1 MKTLLITSSIL
12 LILLTS
18 CKHADQR
25 VTEPDIVITNGSGA
39 GAQFEISFTK
49 GEKFS
54 HPVIAIWLETAEGQY
69 IQTLYISQSV
79 ATGYFQHGDTK
90 NGRWA
95 PGPRRRPATVPYW
108 SHKRNV
114 LEADGLYV
122 PTAATAIP
130 DAYTGPTPLSNFI
143 LKSKSDS
150 ALHQPVRVVFEINQA
165 FDFNKIW
172 TTTRFPG
179 DLYYATSGQPSLIYA
194 TDAIDLNAPADKYEM
209 KLLGHGHYSG
219 ATGEL
224 FTDVSGHTTALEIVK
239 EVVVR
244 LK

>member
-1 MKTLLITSSIL
+1 MRTILITSSIL

-18 CKHADQR
+18 CKHADQSAS
-25 VTEPDIVITNGSGA
+25 EPQMVVTNGSGA
-39 GAQFEISFTK
+39 GAQFEVSFTK

-54 HPVIAIWLETAEGQY
+54 HPVIAIWLETSDGKY
-69 IQTLYISQSV
+69 IQTLYISKSV

-90 NGRWA
+90 SGKWA

-108 SHKRNV
+108 SHKRNIQ
-114 LEADGLYV
+114 EADGLFV

-150 ALHQPVRVVFEINQA
+150 TLHQPVRVVFEINQA
-165 FDFNKIW
+165 FDFNRTW

-179 DLYYATSGQPSLIYA
+179 DQYYATSGQPSLIYA
-194 TDAIDLNAPADKYEM
+194 TDAIDLNAPAEKYEM
-209 KLLGHGHYSG
+209 KLIGHGHYSG

-239 EVVVR
+239 HLVVKV
-244 LK
+244 K

>member
-1 MKTLLITSSIL
+1 M
-12 LILLTS
+12 
-18 CKHADQR
+18 DPDVV
-25 VTEPDIVITNGSGA
+25 VTNVNGA

-54 HPVIAIWLETAEGQY
+54 HPVIAIWLETSEGKY
-69 IQTLYISQSV
+69 IQTLYVSKSV
-79 ATGYFQHGDTK
+79 ATGYFEHGDNK
-90 NGRWA
+90 SGKWA
-95 PGPRRRPATVPYW
+95 PGPRRRPATAPYW

-114 LEADGLYV
+114 QEADGLFV

-130 DAYTGPTPLSNFI
+130 DAYTGPTPLSSFM

-150 ALHQPVRVVFEINQA
+150 TLHQPVRVVFEINQA
-165 FDFNKIW
+165 FDFNKTW

-179 DLYYATSGQPSLIYA
+179 DQFYATSGQPSLIYA
-194 TDAIDLNAPADKYEM
+194 TDVIDLNAPAEKYEM

-224 FTDVSGHTTALEIVK
+224 FTDVSGFTTALEIVK
-239 EVVVR
+239 QVVV
-244 LK
+244 KVK

>member
-1 MKTLLITSSIL
+1 MKALIIIASVIVLLF
-12 LILLTS
+12 TS
-18 CKHADQR
+18 CRNTDRRAS
-25 VTEPDIVITNGSGA
+25 EPEMVITNAAGA
-39 GAQFEISFTK
+39 GVEFEVSFTR

-54 HPVIAIWLETAEGQY
+54 HPVIAIWLETEDGKY
-69 IQTLYISQSV
+69 IQTLYVSKSV

-90 NGRWA
+90 SGKWA

-114 LEADGLYV
+114 QEVDGLYV

-130 DAYTGPTPLSNFI
+130 DAYTGPTPLTNFV

-150 ALHQPVRVVFEINQA
+150 SLQHTVRVFLEINQA
-165 FDFNKIW
+165 FDFNRSW

-179 DLYYATSGQPSLIYA
+179 DAYYATSGQPSLVYA
-194 TDAIDLNAPADKYEM
+194 TDAIDLMSPAEKYEM
-209 KLLGHGHYSG
+209 KLIGHGHHSG

-224 FTDVSGHTTALEIVK
+224 FTDLSGFTSALEIVK
-239 EVVVR
+239 QVVVR
-244 LK
+244 VK

>member
-1 MKTLLITSSIL
+1 MRTILITSSIL
-12 LILLTS
+12 LILLIS
-18 CKHADQR
+18 CKNADHSASDPQI
-25 VTEPDIVITNGSGA
+25 IVTNGNGA
-39 GAQFEISFTK
+39 GPQFEVSFTK

-54 HPVIAIWLETAEGQY
+54 HPVIAIWLETSDGKY
-69 IQTLYISQSV
+69 IQTLYISKSV

-90 NGRWA
+90 SGKWA
-95 PGPRRRPATVPYW
+95 AGPRRRPATVPYW

-114 LEADGLYV
+114 QEADGLYV

-150 ALHQPVRVVFEINQA
+150 TLHQPVRVVFEINQA

-179 DLYYATSGQPSLIYA
+179 DQYYATSGQPSLIYA
-194 TDAIDLNAPADKYEM
+194 TDAIDLNAPAEKYEM
-209 KLLGHGHYSG
+209 KLIGHGHYSG

-239 EVVVR
+239 HLVVKV
-244 LK
+244 K